1 MSSILLLFLCL
12 FIGICLQRLRNFP
25 KNTAVVLNQYILY
38 VALPAMALYYLPKIQ
53 LSWDLLLP
61 ASIAWIAFGLSYLL
75 FSFLGKMWGW
85 SKKLTGCLIITAG
98 LGNTSFVGI
107 PVIEALYG
115 KEALKTLI
123 IIDLPGTFVVLSTLG
138 VLVATVYANQKGN
151 NESIVKKM
159 FRFPPLIAFAIG
171 FALAILSIDFPDI
184 FSESLKGLASTLT
197 PIALISVGFQ
207 LKFKAYS
214 KHYRF
219 LALGLAFQL
228 ILLPTIIFALF
239 FFGLGRM
246 DQVAKVCI
254 IEAAM
259 APMIT
264 GTILASNYG
273 LKPELS
279 NMMVGFG
286 IPISFV
292 TIAGWYALIEYIL
305 V

>member
-151 NESIVKKM
+151 DESIVKKI

-228 ILLPTIIFALF
+228 ILLPAIIFALF

>member
-75 FSFLGKMWGW
+75 FSFLGKIWGW

-138 VLVATVYANQKGN
+138 VLVATIYANQKGN
-151 NESIVKKM
+151 DESIVKKI

-228 ILLPTIIFALF
+228 ILLPAIIFALF